1 MAIKS
6 KKVKLDART
15 KSKFRIRKKA
25 VGTPERPRITVFK
38 SSKHTYAQA
47 ISDLTGKTVASAST
61 LEKDV
66 MGEVAKIAGTSG
78 KESKEGTA
86 TARNDLKSTKSVN
99 AARAVGIV
107 LARRMLE
114 QKVSGVVFDRNGFI
128 YSGRI
133 QAVADG
139 AREGGLQF

>member
-6 KKVKLDART
+6 KKVKLNARERN
-15 KSKFRIRKKA
+15 KFRIRKKA
-25 VGTPERPRITVFK
+25 IGSSERPRVTVFK

-47 ISDLTGKTVASAST
+47 ISDLTGKTLVSAST
-61 LEKDV
+61 LEEEV
-66 MGEVAKIAGTSG
+66 MGEVKKIAATSG
-78 KESKEGTA
+78 KEGDTV
-86 TARNDLKSTKSVN
+86 ARNDLKSSKSVN

-107 LARRMLE
+107 LARRVLE
-114 QKVSGVVFDRNGFI
+114 LKVNAVVFDRNGFI

-139 AREGGLQF
+139 ARAGGLQF